1 MTPSHPPVAVAK
13 SIRLEG
19 RATTR
24 LPLISAVTH
33 NIHSLSAH
41 SSSRGGVERQA
52 KVVLCIRRLLK
63 GRDYGLFQETWLGRL
78 DSSALSRDFPDW
90 LIFYS
95 NLDRNKGGV
104 ITMIRKTVARCYNI
118 ERVHLPEAAEGRVLA
133 LRLSSLKH
141 PNDDRAHFNLVNVYL
156 SSGRAAMLDK
166 LSQINTLSHVDASTH
181 TIMGGDFNF
190 IENAADT
197 TGHMAGSSLSGDAKV
212 AWTRECDRLRL
223 WDVVQDSHTRFQSG
237 VGGGCSARLDRF
249 YASFSNAERTLLHI
263 DSHPVFAGVVSARCH
278 ASLHAGLVES
288 SLQPLIHRLSDHLPV
303 VWG

>member
-1 MTPSHPPVAVAK
+1 
-13 SIRLEG
+13 
-19 RATTR
+19 
-24 LPLISAVTH
+24 
-33 NIHSLSAH
+33 
-41 SSSRGGVERQA
+41 
-52 KVVLCIRRLLK
+52 
-63 GRDYGLFQETWLGRL
+63 
-78 DSSALSRDFPDW
+78 
-90 LIFYS
+90 
-95 NLDRNKGGV
+95 
-104 ITMIRKTVARCYNI
+104 MIRKTVARCYNI

-197 TGHMAGSSLSGDAKV
+197 TGHMAGSSLSGDAKA
-212 AWTRECDRLRL
+212 AWVRECDRLRL

-249 YASFSNAERTLLHI
+249 YASFSNAERALLHI
-263 DSHPVFAGVVSARCH
+263 DSHPIFAGVVSARCH
-278 ASLHAGLVES
+278 ASLHAGLVDG

-303 VWG
+303 GLGVKLNAPHAGGKGADVPA